1 MASQARGLQNFISDL
16 RNAKSKE
23 EEQNRVN
30 KELANVRKKF
40 TGGSGGGSKLN
51 ADGSNPSLSS
61 YQRKKYVW
69 KLVYI
74 HVLGYEVDFGHPEV
88 LALVRSNKYSEK
100 QVGYVAMSLLLRGGD
115 PAIGSVINTIRKD
128 IAAAGAPSSA
138 GKSSSGSGGDASDS
152 AQSLALCSI
161 ANISGLELIQA
172 LHVEVQHILVSKS
185 STPNVRK
192 KASLCLLRLVR
203 TSPNLVAGREFA
215 PHVAQLLQDRHL
227 GVLTSTMSLLN
238 GLAVQHPSD
247 YETLIPYV
255 VHILGMLVLKKAC
268 ARDYLYYRTPSP
280 WLQIK
285 LLKFLQLYP
294 HAISPDA
301 NGAGGGPPQQ
311 QKKGPKTP
319 PGGQNRAYVSQLRS
333 VVSKILTETDVS
345 DSINKSNADHAV
357 LFEAVNLIVCWGPA
371 GPVQLRDGAM
381 KLLGKFISVREPN
394 IRYLGLMTMAR
405 LAQLEGSADGVKK
418 HQATVLV
425 SLKDAD
431 ISVRRRA
438 LDLLFVMC
446 DTDNAERIVDE
457 LVAHLALADAA
468 IREEMVLKIAILA
481 EKYATDLRWYVDTV
495 LKLISISGD
504 HVSDPIWHRVV
515 QIVTNHPQGDLQ
527 GYAAATLLVAVTP
540 RRCHE
545 TAVRV
550 AAYVLG
556 EFGFLVAERPG
567 MSGEEQFR
575 VLHQH
580 WHNCDAQT
588 RAILVSTYAK
598 LANLYEECRPLVAPV
613 FARCRN
619 SVDVEIQQRSSEYA
633 AMREA
638 FSPEAVEDLLREMP
652 PFEDRRQSALEQRLR
667 EKEGDD
673 SAAVVKA
680 SRPSAAQRQRAAAA
694 QRAAEAAQAQAEAAQ
709 EEVAQAEVAQAEEAR
724 REEEDEEEQQGV
736 VAVAA
741 PASGMDGQN
750 YQNGV
755 DGRGE
760 QEAPPKEEEEDGGM
774 DQSGA
779 PQVGIP
785 KEVIPAMRKAFSNL
799 CTSPSGVL
807 FENALL
813 QVGVKH
819 EYVGAQGRISVFFG
833 NLSPAPLHR
842 FCVRIDDCDH
852 LRMQKQGTEGLFEEG
867 GEDGDGEGGGCTVAV
882 RTQAKL
888 LLLVE
893 VTAPFDDAPAMRVM
907 FETEDGTRHEYPL
920 RLPIVATCFMEP
932 VTLEPGAFMQ
942 RWKSLEG
949 QDRECQEVVKA
960 PPNAPPIDEEYMNRI
975 SLIITDGLKFGRCGG
990 CDPTPWTVSGA
1001 ATFRTGAKDLNG
1013 NNINVGCL
1021 VRVEANPQVGAFRV
1035 TTRTLH
1041 PLCSKAVKN
1050 VALVSIKLA

>member
-1 MASQARGLQNFISDL
+1 M
-16 RNAKSKE
+16 
-23 EEQNRVN
+23 
-30 KELANVRKKF
+30 
-40 TGGSGGGSKLN
+40 
-51 ADGSNPSLSS
+51 
-61 YQRKKYVW
+61 
-69 KLVYI
+69 YI
-74 HVLGYEVDFGHPEV
+74 HVLGYDVDFGHAEV
-88 LALVRSNKYSEK
+88 LALVRSTKYSEK
-100 QVGYVAMSLLLRGGD
+100 LVGYTALSLLLRGDD
-115 PAIGSVINTIRKD
+115 PMMNSILNTIRKD
-128 IAAAGAPSSA
+128 LTTPGPSSSKNNA
-138 GKSSSGSGGDASDS
+138 PTTDT

-161 ANISGLELIQA
+161 ANISGLELIQT
-172 LHVEVQHILVSKS
+172 LYSEVQHTLTAKS
-185 STPNVRK
+185 STPCVKK
-192 KASLCLLRLVR
+192 KAALCLLRLVR
-203 TSPNLVAGREFA
+203 TSPKLVSGREFA
-215 PHVAQLLQDRHL
+215 PQMAQLLQDKHL
-227 GVLTSTMSLLN
+227 GVLTSSTSLLY
-238 GLAVQHPSD
+238 GLATENPSD
-247 YETLIPYV
+247 YESLIPYA

-268 ARDYLYYRTPSP
+268 AREYLYYRTPSP

-294 HAISPDA
+294 QVLS
-301 NGAGGGPPQQ
+301 AGQEN
-311 QKKGPKTP
+311 
-319 PGGQNRAYVSQLRS
+319 GGQDQSIAQLIS

-357 LFEAVNLIVCWGPA
+357 LFEAVNLIVTWGSSGPA
-371 GPVQLRDGAM
+371 QLREGAM

-394 IRYLGLMTMAR
+394 IRYLGLLTMAK
-405 LAQLEGSADGVKK
+405 LAQLDGTADSIKK

-457 LVAHLALADAA
+457 LVAHLVLADAA

-481 EKYATDLRWYVDTV
+481 EKYATDLRWYVDTI

-504 HVSDPIWHRVV
+504 HVSDAIWHRVV

-527 GYAAATLLVAVTP
+527 AYTAATLLVAASP

-575 VLHQH
+575 ILHQH
-580 WHNCDAQT
+580 WATSDATT

-613 FARCRN
+613 FARCKN
-619 SVDVEIQQRSSEYA
+619 SVDVEIQQRSAEYA

-652 PFEDRRQSALEQRLR
+652 PFEDKKQSALEQRLR
-667 EKEGDD
+667 EKEGED
-673 SAAVVKA
+673 SAAVAKA
-680 SRPSAAQRQRAAAA
+680 IRPSAAQRQRQQQSQAAA
-694 QRAAEAAQAQAEAAQ
+694 RAAEEVAAQQA
-709 EEVAQAEVAQAEEAR
+709 AEQNAIN
-724 REEEDEEEQQGV
+724 D
-736 VAVAA
+736 
-741 PASGMDGQN
+741 PISPISDGS
-750 YQNGV
+750 
-755 DGRGE
+755 
-760 QEAPPKEEEEDGGM
+760 P
-774 DQSGA
+774 GA
-779 PQVGIP
+779 GPLDRPTVGIP
-785 KEVIPAMRKAFSNL
+785 KDVIPAMRKAFSNL

-807 FENALL
+807 FENSLL

-833 NLSPAPLHR
+833 NLSKTPLLHFR
-842 FCVRIDDCDH
+842 AVVDEQDH
-852 LRMQKQGTEGLFEEG
+852 LKIQKQGTQGLLDDSDE
-867 GEDGDGEGGGCTVAV
+867 GGCTVAV

-893 VTAPFDDAPAMRVM
+893 VTAPFDDAPAMRVI
-907 FETEDGTRHEYPL
+907 FETEEGEIHEYPL

-942 RWKSLEG
+942 RWRSLEG

-960 PPNAPPIDEEYMNRI
+960 PPNAPAIDEEYMTRI
-975 SLIITDGLKFGRCGG
+975 SNIITDGLKFGRCQG

-1001 ATFRTGAKDLNG
+1001 ATFRTGSKDANG

-1021 VRVEANPQVGAFRV
+1021 VRVEANPQAGAFRV

>member
-23 EEQNRVN
+23 EETRRVD
-30 KELANVRKKF
+30 KELANIRRKF
-40 TGGSGGGSKLN
+40 NSGSSSKT
-51 ADGSNPSLSS
+51 APDGSNTSLSS

-74 HVLGYEVDFGHPEV
+74 HVLGYDVDFGHAEV
-88 LALVRSNKYSEK
+88 LALVRSGKLAEK
-100 QVGYVAMSLLLRGGD
+100 NVGYVALSLLLRGGD
-115 PAIGSVINTIRKD
+115 PMMSSIVNTIRTD
-128 IAAAGAPSSA
+128 LTAAGAPSGVKGA
-138 GKSSSGSGGDASDS
+138 ASGDNDA

-161 ANISGLELIQA
+161 ANISGLELIQS

-192 KASLCLLRLVR
+192 KAALCLLRLVR

-238 GLAVQHPSD
+238 GLAIQHSSD
-247 YETLIPYV
+247 YESLIPYV

-268 ARDYLYYRTPSP
+268 AREYLYYRTPSP

-285 LLKFLQLYP
+285 LLKFLQFFP
-294 HAISPDA
+294 NAISTEP
-301 NGAGGGPPQQ
+301 NGA
-311 QKKGPKTP
+311 KKKNGAAPNNK
-319 PGGQNRAYVSQLRS
+319 AYVSQLTS

-345 DSINKSNADHAV
+345 DSINKSNADHAI
-357 LFEAVNLIVCWGPA
+357 LFEAVNLIVTWGQT
-371 GPVQLRDGAM
+371 GPIQLREGAM

-394 IRYLGLMTMAR
+394 IRYLGLMTMAK
-405 LAQLEGSADGVKK
+405 LAQLEGSAEHVKK

-457 LVAHLALADAA
+457 LVAHLVLADAA

-481 EKYATDLRWYVDTV
+481 EKYATDLRWYVDTI

-527 GYAAATLLVAVTP
+527 AYAAATLLIAVSP
-540 RRCHE
+540 QRCHE

-556 EFGFLVAERPG
+556 EFGFLIAERPG

-575 VLHQH
+575 ILHHH
-580 WHNCDAQT
+580 WHNCNAQT

-613 FARCRN
+613 FARCKN
-619 SVDVEIQQRSSEYA
+619 SVDVEIQQRSAEYS

-638 FSPEAVEDLLREMP
+638 FDPEAVEDLLREMP
-652 PFEDRRQSALEQRLR
+652 PFEDRRQSALEMRLR
-667 EKEGDD
+667 EREGEG
-673 SAAVVKA
+673 SATVVKA
-680 SRPSAAQRQRAAAA
+680 ARPSAAEQRRAAQNAAAA
-694 QRAAEAAQAQAEAAQ
+694 RAAEEAAAMTAAEQEQAQHQQNGDLHAVDEDSDANDVFDSFLAGEDKSVEPQ
-709 EEVAQAEVAQAEEAR
+709 KEFSDVANGDGNVS
-724 REEEDEEEQQGV
+724 RELPVDAMG
-736 VAVAA
+736 AMNNMD
-741 PASGMDGQN
+741 GMDADAA
-750 YQNGV
+750 V
-755 DGRGE
+755 
-760 QEAPPKEEEEDGGM
+760 
-774 DQSGA
+774 SSTSL
-779 PQVGIP
+779 VGIP
-785 KEVIPAMRKAFSNL
+785 KEVVPAMRKAFSNL

-833 NLSPAPLHR
+833 NLSSSPLLR
-842 FCVRIDDCDH
+842 FKAVVDDCDH
-852 LRMQKQGTEGLFEEG
+852 LRMQKQGTQGLLDEE
-867 GEDGDGEGGGCTVAV
+867 EDGGCTIAA

-893 VTAPFDDAPAMRVM
+893 VTAPFDDAPAMRITFKNEEGVK
-907 FETEDGTRHEYPL
+907 HEYPL

-949 QDRECQEVVKA
+949 QERECQEVVKA
-960 PPNAPPIDEEYMNRI
+960 PPTSPAIDEDYMRRI
-975 SLIITDGLKFGRCGG
+975 SLIITDGLKFGRCQG

-1021 VRVEANPQVGAFRV
+1021 VRVEANPQAGAFRV

>member
-1 MASQARGLQNFISDL
+1 MSSQAKGLQNFISDL
-16 RNAKSKE
+16 RNAKGKE
-23 EEQNRVN
+23 DEQRRVD
-30 KELANVRKKF
+30 KELANIRKKF
-40 TGGSGGGSKLN
+40 TATGKQL
-51 ADGSNPSLSS
+51 AEDGSNNSLSS

-74 HVLGYEVDFGHPEV
+74 HILGYDVDIGHAEV
-88 LALVRSNKYSEK
+88 LALVRSGKYSEK
-100 QVGYVAMSLLLRGGD
+100 HVGYTALSLLMRGDD
-115 PAIGSVINTIRKD
+115 PLMNSILNTIRKD
-128 IAAAGAPSSA
+128 LTNPGPATAKNNAPTT
-138 GKSSSGSGGDASDS
+138 DT

-161 ANISGLELIQA
+161 ANISGLELIQT
-172 LHVEVQHILVSKS
+172 LYSEVQHTLVAKS
-185 STPNVRK
+185 STPCVK
-192 KASLCLLRLVR
+192 KKSALCLLRLVR
-203 TSPNLVAGREFA
+203 TSPKLVSGKEFA
-215 PHVAQLLQDRHL
+215 QAMVGLLQDKHL
-227 GVLTSTMSLLN
+227 GVLTSASSLLY
-238 GLAVQHPSD
+238 GVASQQPQD
-247 YETLIPYV
+247 YEMLIPYA
-255 VHILGMLVLKKAC
+255 VHILGMLVLKGAC
-268 ARDYLYYRTPSP
+268 AREYLYYRTPSP

-294 HAISPDA
+294 QAL
-301 NGAGGGPPQQ
+301 NL
-311 QKKGPKTP
+311 
-319 PGGQNRAYVSQLRS
+319 GQDSGKEAEHISQLSS

-345 DSINKSNADHAV
+345 DSINKSNADHAI
-357 LFEAVNLIVCWGPA
+357 LFEAVNLIVTWGSSGPA
-371 GPVQLRDGAM
+371 QLREGAM

-394 IRYLGLMTMAR
+394 IRYLGLLTMAK
-405 LAQLEGSADGVKK
+405 LAQLEGTGESIKK

-457 LVAHLALADAA
+457 LVAHLVMADAA

-481 EKYATDLRWYVDTV
+481 EKYATDLRWYVDTI

-504 HVSDPIWHRVV
+504 YVSDAIWHRVV

-527 GYAAATLLVAVTP
+527 AYTAATLLVAASP

-545 TAVRV
+545 TAVRI
-550 AAYVLG
+550 ASYVLG

-575 VLHQH
+575 ILHQH
-580 WHNCDAQT
+580 WATSDAQT

-613 FARCRN
+613 FARCKN
-619 SVDVEIQQRSSEYA
+619 SVDVEIQQRSGEYS

-652 PFEDRRQSALEQRLR
+652 PFEDKKQSALEQRLR
-667 EKEGDD
+667 EKEGED

-680 SRPSAAQRQRAAAA
+680 ARPSAAERQRAAQSKAA
-694 QRAAEAAQAQAEAAQ
+694 ARAAEEVAAQQA
-709 EEVAQAEVAQAEEAR
+709 AEQNAIN
-724 REEEDEEEQQGV
+724 D
-736 VAVAA
+736 
-741 PASGMDGQN
+741 PISPISDGS
-750 YQNGV
+750 
-755 DGRGE
+755 
-760 QEAPPKEEEEDGGM
+760 P
-774 DQSGA
+774 GA
-779 PQVGIP
+779 GTSDKNTVGIP
-785 KEVIPAMRKAFSNL
+785 RDVIPAMRKAFSNL

-807 FENALL
+807 FENSLL

-833 NLSPAPLHR
+833 NLSDSPLQHFR
-842 FCVRIDDCDH
+842 AILEESDH
-852 LRMQKQGTEGLFEEG
+852 LRMQKQGTHGLL
-867 GEDGDGEGGGCTVAV
+867 DDSDDGGCTVAV

-888 LLLVE
+888 QLLVE

-907 FETEDGTRHEYPL
+907 FDTAEGETHEYPL

-949 QDRECQEVVKA
+949 NDRECQEVVKA
-960 PPNAPPIDEEYMNRI
+960 PPSSPQIDEDYMKRI
-975 SLIITDGLKFGRCGG
+975 THIITDGLKFGRCAG

-1001 ATFRTGAKDLNG
+1001 ATFRTGSKDVNG

-1021 VRVEANPQVGAFRV
+1021 VRVEANPQAGAFRV

>member
-1 MASQARGLQNFISDL
+1 M
-16 RNAKSKE
+16 
-23 EEQNRVN
+23 
-30 KELANVRKKF
+30 
-40 TGGSGGGSKLN
+40 
-51 ADGSNPSLSS
+51 
-61 YQRKKYVW
+61 
-69 KLVYI
+69 
-74 HVLGYEVDFGHPEV
+74 
-88 LALVRSNKYSEK
+88 VRSPKYTEK
-100 QVGYVAMSLLLRGGD
+100 HVGYTALSLLLRGDD
-115 PAIGSVINTIRKD
+115 PLTNNIVSTLRKD
-128 IAAAGAPSSA
+128 LTTPGNTGRGNANVTA
-138 GKSSSGSGGDASDS
+138 DA

-161 ANISGLELIQA
+161 ANMSGLELIQA
-172 LHVEVQHILVSKS
+172 LHGEVQHILVSKT
-185 STPNVRK
+185 STPNVKK
-192 KASLCLLRLVR
+192 KAALCLLRLVR

-227 GVLTSTMSLLN
+227 GVLTSAMSLLN
-238 GLAVQHPSD
+238 GLASQHTSE
-247 YETLIPYV
+247 YESLIPSV

-268 ARDYLYYRTPSP
+268 AREYLYYRTPSP

-294 HAISPDA
+294 HAISPATD
-301 NGAGGGPPQQ
+301 NGHGSNATASL
-311 QKKGPKTP
+311 K
-319 PGGQNRAYVSQLRS
+319 AYVSQLTS

-357 LFEAVNLIVCWGPA
+357 LFESVNLIVVWGSAGPA
-371 GPVQLRDGAM
+371 QLRDGAM

-394 IRYLGLMTMAR
+394 IRYLGLMTMAK
-405 LAQLEGSADGVKK
+405 LAQLDGSAESIKK

-457 LVAHLALADAA
+457 LVAHLVLADAA

-481 EKYATDLRWYVDTV
+481 EKYATDLRWYVDTI

-504 HVSDPIWHRVV
+504 HVSDAIWHRVV

-527 GYAAATLLVAVTP
+527 AYAAATLLVAASP

-556 EFGFLVAERPG
+556 EFGFLIAERPG

-575 VLHQH
+575 ILHQH
-580 WHNCDAQT
+580 WATSDAQT
-588 RAILVSTYAK
+588 RAILTSTYAK

-613 FARCRN
+613 FARCKN
-619 SVDVEIQQRSSEYA
+619 SVDVEIQQRAAEYA
-633 AMREA
+633 SMREA

-652 PFEDRRQSALEQRLR
+652 PFEDRKQSALEQRLK

-673 SAAVVKA
+673 SAAVIKA
-680 SRPSAAQRQRAAAA
+680 TRPSPAQRQRAAQSAA
-694 QRAAEAAQAQAEAAQ
+694 AARAAEEAAM
-709 EEVAQAEVAQAEEAR
+709 AT
-724 REEEDEEEQQGV
+724 QQNGTEPQV
-736 VAVAA
+736 DN
-741 PASGMDGQN
+741 PEPEFGKFLLTTICGQN
-750 YQNGV
+750 QLYVLNLTPLLSFAESEIEPPPS
-755 DGRGE
+755 RG
-760 QEAPPKEEEEDGGM
+760 KSSS
-774 DQSGA
+774 SGPTVA
-779 PQVGIP
+779 IP

-833 NLSPAPLHR
+833 NVSERNANTPLHHFR
-842 FCVRIDDCDH
+842 VAVDEVDH
-852 LRMQKQGTEGLFEEG
+852 LRIQKQGTQGLLD
-867 GEDGDGEGGGCTVAV
+867 EDEDGGCTVAV

-907 FETEDGTRHEYPL
+907 FETEDGSRHEYPL
-920 RLPIVATCFMEP
+920 RLPVVATCFMEP
-932 VTLEPGAFMQ
+932 VTLEPAAFMQ

-960 PPNAPPIDEEYMNRI
+960 PAGAPPLDEEYMNRI
-975 SLIITDGLKFGRCGG
+975 ANIITDGLKFGRCSG

-1021 VRVEANPQVGAFRV
+1021 VRVEANPQAGAFRV

>member
-23 EEQNRVN
+23 EETRRVD
-30 KELANVRKKF
+30 KELANIRRKF
-40 TGGSGGGSKLN
+40 TPANSSSSSQY
-51 ADGSNPSLSS
+51 ASPSSSVTNPSLSS

-74 HVLGYEVDFGHPEV
+74 HVLGYDVDFGHGEV
-88 LALVRSNKYSEK
+88 VKLLRSPKFSEK
-100 QVGYVAMSLLLRGGD
+100 QVGYVALSLLFRGGD
-115 PAIGSVINTIRKD
+115 PMMSSVVDTIRSD
-128 IAAAGAPSSA
+128 LTNPSMA
-138 GKSSSGSGGDASDS
+138 TGKSSSDNSSKINDT
-152 AQSLALCSI
+152 AQTLALCSI
-161 ANISGLELIQA
+161 ANISGLELAQA
-172 LHVEVQHILVSKS
+172 LHAEVHQVLVSREP
-185 STPNVRK
+185 TTTACVRK
-192 KASLCLLRLVR
+192 KAALCLLRLVR
-203 TSPNLVAGREFA
+203 TTPKLVAGCEFA
-215 PHVAQLLQDRHL
+215 PHVAFLLQDTHL
-227 GVLTSTMSLLN
+227 GVLTSTMSLLI
-238 GLAVQHPSD
+238 GLASRHAED
-247 YETLIPYV
+247 YESVVPYV
-255 VHILGMLVLKKAC
+255 VHVLGMLVLKRAC
-268 ARDYLYYRTPSP
+268 AREYLYYRTPSP

-294 HAISPDA
+294 NAMMED
-301 NGAGGGPPQQ
+301 N
-311 QKKGPKTP
+311 QKEETKS
-319 PGGQNRAYVSQLRS
+319 AVVQLQS
-333 VVSKILTETDVS
+333 IVSKILTETDVS
-345 DSINKSNADHAV
+345 DSINKSNADHAI
-357 LFEAVNLIVCWGPA
+357 LFEAVNLIVAWGSS

-381 KLLGKFISVREPN
+381 RLLGKFISVREPN
-394 IRYLGLMTMAR
+394 IRYLGLMTMAK
-405 LAQLEGSADGVKK
+405 LAKLEGSSEGVKK

-457 LVAHLALADAA
+457 LVNHLVVADAA
-468 IREEMVLKIAILA
+468 IREEMVLKSAILA

-495 LKLISISGD
+495 LKLISIAGD
-504 HVSDPIWHRVV
+504 HVSDSIWHRVV

-527 GYAAATLLVAVTP
+527 AYSAATLLVAASP

-567 MSGEEQFR
+567 MSGEDQFR
-575 VLHQH
+575 VLNQH
-580 WHNCDAQT
+580 WSTSGPRT
-588 RAILVSTYAK
+588 RAILISTYAK

-613 FARCRN
+613 FVKNKNC
-619 SVDVEIQQRSSEYA
+619 VDVEIQQRAAEYA

-638 FSPEAVEDLLREMP
+638 FTPEAVEDLLREMP
-652 PFEDRRQSALEQRLR
+652 PFEDRMTSVLEMRLKDNDGTLKSSPEQHALAHSDNSNANNHQLPTNSNPVKHNNNQSSQSEQPNDQQENNPPNNPNPRKINSIQDQPQSSNR
-667 EKEGDD
+667 TPNPNDSNPAHPPDTQSQSSPVSSQND
-673 SAAVVKA
+673 SA
-680 SRPSAAQRQRAAAA
+680 PI
-694 QRAAEAAQAQAEAAQ
+694 
-709 EEVAQAEVAQAEEAR
+709 
-724 REEEDEEEQQGV
+724 
-736 VAVAA
+736 
-741 PASGMDGQN
+741 
-750 YQNGV
+750 
-755 DGRGE
+755 
-760 QEAPPKEEEEDGGM
+760 
-774 DQSGA
+774 
-779 PQVGIP
+779 GIP
-785 KEVIPAMRKAFSNL
+785 KDVIPAMRKAFSNL
-799 CTSPSGVL
+799 CTNPSGVL
-807 FENALL
+807 FENQLL

-819 EYVGAQGRISVFFG
+819 EYVGSQGRISVFFG
-833 NLSPAPLHR
+833 NLSKTPLTNFR
-842 FCVRIDDCDH
+842 IRIDECDH
-852 LRMQKQGTEGLFEEG
+852 LRMQKQGTEGLLEES
-867 GEDGDGEGGGCTVAV
+867 GCKVEI

-893 VTAPFDDAPAMRVM
+893 VTAPFDDAPAMRVS
-907 FETEDGTRHEYPL
+907 FETSENVTHEYPL

-960 PPNAPPIDEEYMNRI
+960 PPNVVPINEDYMQRI
-975 SLIITDGLKFGRCGG
+975 ALIVTDGLKFGRCRG

-1021 VRVEANPQVGAFRV
+1021 VRVEANPQAGAFRV

>member
-1 MASQARGLQNFISDL
+1 LLPLSPLQ
-16 RNAKSKE
+16 E
-23 EEQNRVN
+23 EEQKRVDR
-30 KELANVRKKF
+30 ELANIRKKF
-40 TGGSGGGSKLN
+40 TATGKQL
-51 ADGSNPSLSS
+51 AEDGSNNALNS
-61 YQRKKYVW
+61 YSRKKYVW

-74 HVLGYEVDFGHPEV
+74 HVLGYDVDFGHSEV

-100 QVGYVAMSLLLRGGD
+100 HVGYTALSLLLRGDD
-115 PAIGSVINTIRKD
+115 PMMNSILNTIRKD
-128 IAAAGAPSSA
+128 LTTPGPASAKNNAPTT
-138 GKSSSGSGGDASDS
+138 DT

-161 ANISGLELIQA
+161 ANISGLELIQT
-172 LHVEVQHILVSKS
+172 LHPEVQHALVTKS
-185 STPNVRK
+185 STPCVKK
-192 KASLCLLRLVR
+192 KAALCLLRLVR
-203 TSPNLVAGREFA
+203 TSPKLVSGREFA
-215 PHVAQLLQDRHL
+215 SQMAQLLQDKHL
-227 GVLTSTMSLLN
+227 GVLTSSMSLLY
-238 GLAVQHPSD
+238 GLAMQNSSE
-247 YETLIPYV
+247 YQSLIPYA

-268 ARDYLYYRTPSP
+268 AREYLYYRTPSP

-294 HAISPDA
+294 QVLSSGEE
-301 NGAGGGPPQQ
+301 NS
-311 QKKGPKTP
+311 
-319 PGGQNRAYVSQLRS
+319 GQDQSITQLVSI
-333 VVSKILTETDVS
+333 VSKILTETDVS

-357 LFEAVNLIVCWGPA
+357 LFEAVNLIVTWGSSGPA
-371 GPVQLRDGAM
+371 QLREGAM

-394 IRYLGLMTMAR
+394 IRYLGLLTMAK
-405 LAQLEGSADGVKK
+405 LAQLEGTADSIKK

-457 LVAHLALADAA
+457 LVAHLVLADAA

-481 EKYATDLRWYVDTV
+481 EKYATDLRWYVDTI

-504 HVSDPIWHRVV
+504 HVSDAIWHRVV

-527 GYAAATLLVAVTP
+527 AYTAATLLVAASP

-575 VLHQH
+575 ILHQH
-580 WHNCDAQT
+580 WATSDATT

-613 FARCRN
+613 FARCKN
-619 SVDVEIQQRSSEYA
+619 SVDVEIQQRSAEYA

-652 PFEDRRQSALEQRLR
+652 PFEDKKQSALEQRLR
-667 EKEGDD
+667 EKEGED
-673 SAAVVKA
+673 SAAVAKA
-680 SRPSAAQRQRAAAA
+680 IRPSAAQRQRQQQSQAAA
-694 QRAAEAAQAQAEAAQ
+694 RAAEEVAAQQA
-709 EEVAQAEVAQAEEAR
+709 AEQNAMN
-724 REEEDEEEQQGV
+724 D
-736 VAVAA
+736 
-741 PASGMDGQN
+741 PISPISDGS
-750 YQNGV
+750 
-755 DGRGE
+755 
-760 QEAPPKEEEEDGGM
+760 P
-774 DQSGA
+774 GA
-779 PQVGIP
+779 GPLDRPTVGIP
-785 KEVIPAMRKAFSNL
+785 KDVIPAMRKAFSNL

-807 FENALL
+807 FENSLL

-833 NLSPAPLHR
+833 NLSKAPLLHFR
-842 FCVRIDDCDH
+842 AVVDDQDH
-852 LRMQKQGTEGLFEEG
+852 LKVQKQGTQGLLDDSDE
-867 GEDGDGEGGGCTVAV
+867 GGCTVAV

-893 VTAPFDDAPAMRVM
+893 VTAPFDDAPAMRVI
-907 FETEDGTRHEYPL
+907 FETEEGELHEYPL

-942 RWKSLEG
+942 RWRSLEG

-960 PPNAPPIDEEYMNRI
+960 PPNAPAVDEEYMKRI
-975 SLIITDGLKFGRCGG
+975 AIIITDGLKFGRCQG

-1001 ATFRTGAKDLNG
+1001 ATFRTGSKDANG

-1021 VRVEANPQVGAFRV
+1021 IRVEANPQAGAFRV

>member
-30 KELANVRKKF
+30 KELANIRKKF
-40 TGGSGGGSKLN
+40 TGGSGGGTKLN

-88 LALVRSNKYSEK
+88 LALVRSGKYSEK

-161 ANISGLELIQA
+161 ANISGLEMIQA

-192 KASLCLLRLVR
+192 KAGLCLLRLVR

-238 GLAVQHPSD
+238 GLAGQHPSD

-268 ARDYLYYRTPSP
+268 AREYLYYRTPSP

-294 HAISPDA
+294 HAISPEA
-301 NGAGGGPPQQ
+301 NGAGGPHKKSPKGGPPAQQ
-311 QKKGPKTP
+311 NK
-319 PGGQNRAYVSQLRS
+319 AYVSQLRS

-556 EFGFLVAERPG
+556 EFGFLIAERPG

-680 SRPSAAQRQRAAAA
+680 SRPSPAQQQRAAAA
-694 QRAAEAAQAQAEAAQ
+694 QRAAEAAQAQAAAQAEAAQ
-709 EEVAQAEVAQAEEAR
+709 M
-724 REEEDEEEQQGV
+724 EEERAMAEQQQDQQNGGSGRADEEE
-736 VAVAA
+736 
-741 PASGMDGQN
+741 
-750 YQNGV
+750 
-755 DGRGE
+755 E
-760 QEAPPKEEEEDGGM
+760 EPPKEEKENGEDE
-774 DQSGA
+774 SGS
-779 PQVGIP
+779 PPVGIP

-819 EYVGAQGRISVFFG
+819 EYVGSQGRISVFFG
-833 NLSPAPLHR
+833 NLSPTPLHR
-842 FCVRIDDCDH
+842 FRVRIDDCDH
-852 LRMQKQGTEGLFEEG
+852 LRMQKQGTDGLFD
-867 GEDGDGEGGGCTVAV
+867 DGDGEGGEGGGGAGCTVAV

-907 FETEDGTRHEYPL
+907 FEAEDGTRHEYPL

-960 PPNAPPIDEEYMNRI
+960 PPNAPPIDEEYMRRI
-975 SLIITDGLKFGRCGG
+975 ALIITDGLKFGRCEG